1 MIHEITF
8 WIAIA
13 YFCSGNDCGMATSV
27 ETFKTKES
35 CISAIDAMKLKLQ
48 ASKSLDK
55 IDTRCSRN
63 TILVHIDNDTI

>member
-1 MIHEITF
+1 MVHEITF

-27 ETFKTKES
+27 ETFKTKEE
-35 CISAIDAMKLKLQ
+35 CNIAIDEMKLKLK
-48 ASKSLDK
+48 SSRSLDK

-63 TILVHIDNDTI
+63 MIQVEIAKETI